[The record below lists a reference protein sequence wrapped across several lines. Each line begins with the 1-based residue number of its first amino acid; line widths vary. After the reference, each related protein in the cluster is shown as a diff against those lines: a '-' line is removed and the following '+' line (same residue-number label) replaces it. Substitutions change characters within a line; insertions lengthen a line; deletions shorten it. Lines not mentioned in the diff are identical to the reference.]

1 MSLGSLAARLG
12 ATALRQAVARTARA
26 ALQAAV
32 RLAKKLFA
40 SARVKSLKKTTS
52 ATITSPAFQANR
64 VMRGM
69 ASINDKTSKEA
80 PRVDV
85 PPQPGKT

>member
-26 ALQAAV
+26 ALQAAI
-32 RLAKKLFA
+32 RMAKKLFQ

-69 ASINDKTSKEA
+69 ASINDATSKGA

-85 PPQPGKT
+85 PPQEGKT